1 MHKFILSAAIAASL
15 PILSM
20 MPSVN
25 TAPFSGWPGAAG
37 RGVVSAATA
46 QIAQEQSYKLAALTI
61 TAPWTRVTPKG
72 AKVAGGYVRI
82 TNTGTD
88 PDRLVGGSFDL
99 SARVEVHEMS
109 VEGGVMRMRE
119 LAKGLEIA
127 PGASVELKPG
137 GLHLMFMDMSGAL
150 EAGKPVKGR
159 LTFEKA
165 GSIDVEFRAVNYAV
179 ADLIELCELPIG
191 HKVLDWAVVFPD
203 IDSNGAPTLAFSLG
217 TENVAGTDLS
227 AEVWGTGITAGQTTA
242 IFRNTTSLAAQGDV
256 LLSRKIAL
264 KVTAVAA
271 TYAGLNRVGQVLL
284 WVQA

>member
-20 MPSVN
+20 MPSLN

-46 QIAQEQSYKLAALTI
+46 QIAQEQSYKLSALTI

-82 TNTGTD
+82 TNTGTE

-137 GLHLMFMDMSGAL
+137 GFHLMFMDMSGAL
-150 EAGKPVKGR
+150 EAGKPVKGW

-165 GSIDVEFRAVNYAV
+165 GSIDVEFRV
-179 ADLIELCELPIG
+179 APL
-191 HKVLDWAVVFPD
+191 
-203 IDSNGAPTLAFSLG
+203 GA
-217 TENVAGTDLS
+217 
-227 AEVWGTGITAGQTTA
+227 TTP
-242 IFRNTTSLAAQGDV
+242 GG
-256 LLSRKIAL
+256 
-264 KVTAVAA
+264 AA
-271 TYAGLNRVGQVLL
+271 TPAGAHGSGYGGSHGGSHGGGHGHH
-284 WVQA
+284 